1 MTMFDTSVETRA
13 YRFIQPLFDLV
24 SVAVAWE
31 VALSVST
38 AFGHGVAGD
47 EPGRELAPSVWVVLL
62 LWIFAALWL
71 KVYRTRDQRSAL
83 LLMPELVSL
92 LGIIAAGAVL
102 SYEFADRPL
111 KYVVLLFVLVSFL
124 MLIGGRYVFL
134 FLAATARRIAPLQDR
149 IAVLGTGTEARLI
162 AESIRMRSGGGAV
175 VAGIILPENGAVDS
189 CDDAAPVLGT
199 TRRVA
204 EVINKE
210 KLDRI
215 IIANGC
221 ATEHEIE
228 ECCRVSKRMQV
239 IVSRTI
245 QPPAP
250 DARVEF
256 TTLYGIPM
264 LDMRPVAF
272 TRRQELVK
280 RAFDIVIASTLL
292 AVQAPLLALTAILIK
307 VTSEGPVLYRSSRV
321 GQGGRHFTFLKFRSM
336 YVNLIDRRDL
346 ASHNEN
352 GGHLFKIRR
361 DPRITPLGRIM
372 RRFSI
377 DELPQLVN
385 VILGQMSLVGPR
397 PLPSEDLDPD
407 GMSTRFAV
415 WAEQRARVLPG
426 ITGLWQIRGRS
437 DVPFEQMM
445 ELDIEYIKNWSLLL
459 DLKITLY
466 TPIVMLSGRG
476 AY

>member
-1 MTMFDTSVETRA
+1 
-13 YRFIQPLFDLV
+13 
-24 SVAVAWE
+24 
-31 VALSVST
+31 
-38 AFGHGVAGD
+38 
-47 EPGRELAPSVWVVLL
+47 
-62 LWIFAALWL
+62 
-71 KVYRTRDQRSAL
+71 
-83 LLMPELVSL
+83 
-92 LGIIAAGAVL
+92 
-102 SYEFADRPL
+102 
-111 KYVVLLFVLVSFL
+111 
-124 MLIGGRYVFL
+124 
-134 FLAATARRIAPLQDR
+134 
-149 IAVLGTGTEARLI
+149 
-162 AESIRMRSGGGAV
+162 
-175 VAGIILPENGAVDS
+175 
-189 CDDAAPVLGT
+189 
-199 TRRVA
+199 
-204 EVINKE
+204 
-210 KLDRI
+210 
-215 IIANGC
+215 
-221 ATEHEIE
+221 
-228 ECCRVSKRMQV
+228 
-239 IVSRTI
+239 
-245 QPPAP
+245 
-250 DARVEF
+250 VEF

-336 YVNLIDRRDL
+336 YVNLIDRHDL

-361 DPRITPLGRIM
+361 DPRITPLGKIL